1 MASGA
6 PSSTQTPEQMQ
17 QQIQRAVAKAVSD
30 VEARQAVAN
39 KQLVAGFER
48 RIEETVKYVQ
58 WMEGEAEATRK
69 RKQVQRLMAINQP
82 ADGGD
87 AK

>member
-6 PSSTQTPEQMQ
+6 PPSTPTPEQVQ
-17 QQIQRAVAKAVSD
+17 QQIQQAVAKAVAD
-30 VEARQAVAN
+30 AENRQAAAN

-58 WMEGEAEATRK
+58 WMEGEAEANRK
-69 RKQVQRLMAINQP
+69 RRQVQRTALNQP
-82 ADGGD
+82 FDSGEV
-87 AK
+87 K